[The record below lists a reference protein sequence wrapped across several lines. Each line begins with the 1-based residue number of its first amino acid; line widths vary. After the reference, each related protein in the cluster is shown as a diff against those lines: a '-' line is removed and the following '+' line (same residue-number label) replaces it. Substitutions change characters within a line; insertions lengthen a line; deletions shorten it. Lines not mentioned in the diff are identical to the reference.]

1 MKVAALKNPGG
12 LENLLI
18 EEREDPTPG
27 PGEILVRVHA
37 SQLNYHDLAVV
48 LGWMPSADGR
58 IPMSDGAG
66 EVVAVGDGATKFK
79 KGDKVLSLNP
89 ISIRFPGE
97 AHALKLNLCGFLI

>member
-37 SQLNYHDLAVV
+37 S
-48 LGWMPSADGR
+48 
-58 IPMSDGAG
+58 
-66 EVVAVGDGATKFK
+66 
-79 KGDKVLSLNP
+79 
-89 ISIRFPGE
+89 
-97 AHALKLNLCGFLI
+97 